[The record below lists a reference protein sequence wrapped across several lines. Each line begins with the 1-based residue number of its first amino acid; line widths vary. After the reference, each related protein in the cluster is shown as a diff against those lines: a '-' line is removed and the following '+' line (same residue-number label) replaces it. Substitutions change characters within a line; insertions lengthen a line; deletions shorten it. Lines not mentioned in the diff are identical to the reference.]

1 MPILY
6 VNFVTKELC
15 LTNLTKSM
23 AGMSHCVQQGNKFSL
38 LHKNFNFTK
47 NTGRNLHF
55 ILGYRIFTLVL
66 IISKSFKEKSRLN
79 FSFYSFIVL
88 TLVILKPALEPTKSD
103 QQSQLRKYFTF
114 FSVEVLDLCN
124 RLNDSYYHY
133 QDCFIAIFVLKYKN
147 YTKFYKILLLLS
159 RDISLNPG
167 PAKAFLTPF
176 GNLLKIRG
184 LHFLHSNINGNLK
197 VR

>member
-1 MPILY
+1 M
-6 VNFVTKELC
+6 
-15 LTNLTKSM
+15 
-23 AGMSHCVQQGNKFSL
+23 
-38 LHKNFNFTK
+38 
-47 NTGRNLHF
+47 
-55 ILGYRIFTLVL
+55 
-66 IISKSFKEKSRLN
+66 SKSFKEKSRLN

-103 QQSQLRKYFTF
+103 QQSQLKKCFAF
-114 FSVEVLDLCN
+114 FLVVVLDLSN

-133 QDCFIAIFVLKYKN
+133 HNCFIAIFVLKYQN

-159 RDISLNPG
+159 GDISLNPG
-167 PAKAFLTPF
+167 PTKAFLTAF
-176 GNLLKIRG
+176 ANLLKIRG